1 MKPPVG
7 ALAAILVLS
16 LAVWMYFYLS
26 PGAPLDASETAVVVG
41 ISAGVVLLSRFVWG
55 RIRGSRRGD
64 DRAP

>member
-1 MKPPVG
+1 VKVPVG

-16 LAVWMYFYLS
+16 LGVWTFFYLS

-41 ISAGVVLLSRFVWG
+41 ISAGIVLLSRFIWG

-64 DRAP
+64 DRT